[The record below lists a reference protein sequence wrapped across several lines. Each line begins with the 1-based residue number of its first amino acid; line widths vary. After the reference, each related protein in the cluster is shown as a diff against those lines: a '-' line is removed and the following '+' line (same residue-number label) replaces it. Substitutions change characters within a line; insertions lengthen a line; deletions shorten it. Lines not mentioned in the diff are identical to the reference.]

1 MLKLPHFMFVILTLL
16 AVPIIDLQAQQTA
29 SQATEE
35 DYVRAHYTKYEFRI
49 PMRDGKRLFTSVY
62 VPKDAA
68 GGPYPFLMDRTPYSV
83 APYGEDQ
90 YPKHL
95 GPSEEFEKSGYI
107 FVYQDVRGRWMSE
120 GDFVEMR
127 PHIDV
132 KKSPQDVDDSSD
144 TSDTIDFLLK
154 NVANNNGKVGIWGI
168 SYPGF
173 YTSASII
180 DSHPALVAASPQ
192 APMTNLFLGDDTY
205 HGGAFMLSANFGFY
219 VSFHPQTEPANSQ
232 ARSPFQLWHSRQLQ
246 VLFGCR

>member
-95 GPSEEFEKSGYI
+95 GPSEEFEKIGLHLRISG
-107 FVYQDVRGRWMSE
+107 RAR
-120 GDFVEMR
+120 
-127 PHIDV
+127 
-132 KKSPQDVDDSSD
+132 
-144 TSDTIDFLLK
+144 
-154 NVANNNGKVGIWGI
+154 
-168 SYPGF
+168 
-173 YTSASII
+173 
-180 DSHPALVAASPQ
+180 AL
-192 APMTNLFLGDDTY
+192 D
-205 HGGAFMLSANFGFY
+205 
-219 VSFHPQTEPANSQ
+219 E
-232 ARSPFQLWHSRQLQ
+232 
-246 VLFGCR
+246 